1 MKFAGSVML
10 GDLNDFIE
18 PAQACVNPLFASD
31 EPAAGQDKGVAK
43 ISLDS
48 GIFSGLEY
56 VGVAGTSSLVCDTA
70 VRAAV
75 VACLSVRTDTRSHAA
90 CSAPAED
97 PGLMRPTKRKTAKI
111 TLSDC
116 LACR

>member
-31 EPAAGQDKGVAK
+31 EPAAGPDKGVAK

-56 VGVAGTSSLVCDTA
+56 VGVAGTRSGMPHGSARAIVTHVP
-70 VRAAV
+70 VRA
-75 VACLSVRTDTRSHAA
+75 H
-90 CSAPAED
+90 
-97 PGLMRPTKRKTAKI
+97 
-111 TLSDC
+111 
-116 LACR
+116 